1 MTGET
6 KAAALQAIRGMNDV
20 LPEEMALWR
29 SFGAIV
35 EAWLERWGYRAIRMP
50 LVEHTALFRR
60 AIGEATDIVEKE
72 MYSWRDEL
80 NSEELTLRPEGTA
93 SCVRAAIEHSLLYDG
108 PRRLWYGGPMYR
120 HERPQKGRYREFY
133 QYGAEAFGYAGPDVD
148 AELIVMCARLWP
160 ELGLQGIRLELNSI
174 GSAEE
179 RARHRADLIR
189 HLQANEAKLD
199 ADAKRR
205 LHTNPL
211 RVLDSKNPMVQEV
224 AARAPALMDYLGEAS
239 LAHFDALKKLLAASG
254 VEFALNPRL
263 VRGLDYYNLTV
274 FEWISDALGAQG
286 TVCGGGRYDGLFAQ
300 LGGKPAPGVGFAM
313 GCERLVALMKES
325 GKAPAA
331 ARPDAYL
338 LHQGE
343 GAAAYAF
350 ALADALRSAG
360 HSVVLHAGG
369 GSFKSQMKKADA
381 SGAWLALVVG
391 EDELKVGEVSVK
403 NLRKKEEQVRFA
415 RNALLA
421 NFGDVVRKARG

>member
-1 MTGET
+1 MS
-6 KAAALQAIRGMNDV
+6 ASLQAIRGMNDV
-20 LPEEMALWR
+20 LPEEMAVWR
-29 SFGAIV
+29 AFGATV

-50 LVEHTALFRR
+50 LVEQTGLFRR

-80 NSEELTLRPEGTA
+80 NDEELTLRPEGTA
-93 SCVRAAIEHSLLYDG
+93 SCVRAAIEHSLLYEG
-108 PRRLWYGGPMYR
+108 PKRLWYGGPMYR

-133 QYGAEAFGYAGPDVD
+133 QYGAEAFGYPGPDVD

-160 ELGLQGIRLELNSI
+160 ELGLSGIRLELNSI

-179 RARHRADLIR
+179 RARHRTDLVA

-199 ADAKRR
+199 ADARRR

-211 RVLDSKNPMVQEV
+211 RVLDSKNPVVQEV
-224 AARAPALMDYLGEAS
+224 AASAPPLMNYLGEAS
-239 LAHFDALKKLLAASG
+239 LAHFEGLKKLLAASG
-254 VEFALNPRL
+254 VAFTINPRL

-274 FEWISDALGAQG
+274 FEWITDALGAQG

-313 GCERLVALMKES
+313 GCERLVALMKDS
-325 GKAPAA
+325 GRAPAA
-331 ARPDAYL
+331 PRPDAYV

-343 GAAAYAF
+343 GAADYAF
-350 ALADALRSAG
+350 ALADALRTAG
-360 HSVVLHAGG
+360 HAVVLHAGG

-381 SGAWLALVVG
+381 SGAWMALIVG
-391 EDELKVGEVSVK
+391 EDEVRTGEISVK
-403 NLRKKEEQVRFA
+403 ALRKNETQSRVA
-415 RNALLA
+415 RQALLDGFA
-421 NFGDVVRKARG
+421 AAVQRSRT

>member
-1 MTGET
+1 MSTR
-6 KAAALQAIRGMNDV
+6 LQAIRGMNDV
-20 LPEEMALWR
+20 LPGEMALWR
-29 SFGAIV
+29 AFGATV
-35 EAWLERWGYRAIRMP
+35 ESWLERWGYRAIRMP
-50 LVEHTALFRR
+50 LVENTALFRR

-72 MYSWRDEL
+72 MYSWRDGL

-93 SCVRAAIEHSLLYDG
+93 SCVRAAIEHSLLYEG
-108 PRRLWYGGPMYR
+108 PKRLWYGGPMYR

-160 ELGLQGIRLELNSI
+160 ELGLQGVHLELNCI

-179 RARHRADLIR
+179 RARHRADLIA
-189 HLQANEAKLD
+189 HLQANGSKLD

-205 LHTNPL
+205 LHSNPL
-211 RVLDSKNPMVQEV
+211 RVLDSKNPEV
-224 AARAPALMDYLGEAS
+224 LEIAAKAPPLMEYLGEAS
-239 LAHFDALKKLLAASG
+239 LAHFDGLEKLLAGAG
-254 VEFALNPRL
+254 VEFTLNPRL

-274 FEWISDALGAQG
+274 FEWISDGLGAQG

-313 GCERLVALMKES
+313 GCERLVALMQDS
-325 GKAPAA
+325 GKAHAA
-331 ARPDAYL
+331 HRPDAYV

-343 GAAAYAF
+343 GTLEYAF
-350 ALADALRSAG
+350 ALADALRTAG

-381 SGAWLALVVG
+381 SGAWTALIVG
-391 EDELKVGEVSVK
+391 EQELQAKEVSVK
-403 NLRKKEEQVRFA
+403 NLRRDGAQLHLGRD
-415 RNALLA
+415 RLLEDFSA
-421 NFGDVVRKARG
+421 IVQTAKA

>member
-1 MTGET
+1 MS
-6 KAAALQAIRGMNDV
+6 KSLQAIRGMNDV

-29 SFGAIV
+29 AFGATV

-50 LVEHTALFRR
+50 LVEQTALFRR

-93 SCVRAAIEHSLLYDG
+93 SCVRAAIEHSLLYEG
-108 PRRLWYGGPMYR
+108 PKRLWYGGPMYR

-160 ELGLQGIRLELNSI
+160 ELGLDGLRLELNTI

-211 RVLDSKNPMVQEV
+211 RVLDSKNPLVQEV
-224 AARAPALMDYLGEAS
+224 AAAAPPLMGYLGEAS
-239 LAHFDALKKLLAASG
+239 LAHFDGLKKLLAAAG
-254 VEFALNPRL
+254 VEFTLSPRL

-274 FEWISDALGAQG
+274 FEWVSDALGAQG

-313 GCERLVALMKES
+313 GCERLVALMKDS
-325 GKAPAA
+325 GRAPAA

-381 SGAWLALVVG
+381 SGAWLALIAG
-391 EDELKVGEVSVK
+391 EDEVRAQEISVK
-403 NLRKKEEQVRFA
+403 ALRNNEAQQRLSRQGLLEGLAAILQ
-415 RNALLA
+415 RN
-421 NFGDVVRKARG
+421 KA

>member
-1 MTGET
+1 MSS
-6 KAAALQAIRGMNDV
+6 ALQAVRGMNDV
-20 LPEEMALWR
+20 LPGEMAQWR
-29 SFGAIV
+29 AFGAIV

-50 LVEHTALFRR
+50 LVEQTSLFRR

-80 NSEELTLRPEGTA
+80 NNEELTLRPEGTA

-160 ELGLQGIRLELNSI
+160 ELGLSGIRLELNTI

-179 RARHRADLIR
+179 RARHRADLVL

-211 RVLDSKNPMVQEV
+211 RVLDSKNPLVQEV
-224 AARAPALMDYLGEAS
+224 AAKAPPLMNYLGEAS
-239 LAHFDALKKLLAASG
+239 LAHFHGLKKLLAAAG
-254 VEFALNPRL
+254 VEFTLNPRL

-274 FEWISDALGAQG
+274 FEWVTNALGAQG
-286 TVCGGGRYDGLFAQ
+286 TVCGGGRYDGLFEE
-300 LGGKPAPGVGFAM
+300 LGGKHTPACGFAM
-313 GCERLVALMKES
+313 VWGPS
-325 GKAPAA
+325 GIQRVPVQIRTVAA
-331 ARPDAYL
+331 AGP
-338 LHQGE
+338 
-343 GAAAYAF
+343 
-350 ALADALRSAG
+350 
-360 HSVVLHAGG
+360 
-369 GSFKSQMKKADA
+369 
-381 SGAWLALVVG
+381 
-391 EDELKVGEVSVK
+391 
-403 NLRKKEEQVRFA
+403 NPP
-415 RNALLA
+415 
-421 NFGDVVRKARG
+421 